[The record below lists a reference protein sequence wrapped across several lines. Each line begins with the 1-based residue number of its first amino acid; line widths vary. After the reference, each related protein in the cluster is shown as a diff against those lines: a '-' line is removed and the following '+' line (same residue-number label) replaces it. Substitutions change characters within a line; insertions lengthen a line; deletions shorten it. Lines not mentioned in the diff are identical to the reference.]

1 MKVLRSPA
9 TVFALLLAAAAAVR
23 ADDAPAASAFTL
35 GLVQKELRVGMSQT
49 EVVTALGAP
58 NLVTRSQDG
67 REAWVYDK
75 AATDVQVKS
84 SSIGGGGGAF
94 GPAGP
99 AAWFAWTSGRRREDR
114 SVTTQRTLTVVIRFD
129 ATGAV
134 GSFAFHASQF

>member
-9 TVFALLLAAAAAVR
+9 TLFAVLLSAAPLLWAEDVPPTAT
-23 ADDAPAASAFTL
+23 FTL

-49 EVVTALGAP
+49 EVAAALGSP

-75 AATDVQVKS
+75 VATEVQVKS
-84 SSIGGGGGAF
+84 TSIGGGGGAF

-99 AAWFAWTSGRRREDR
+99 AAWLAWTSGRRRDDR
-114 SVTTQRTLTVVIRFD
+114 STTSQRTLTVVIRFD
-129 ATGAV
+129 ATANV
-134 GSFAFHASQF
+134 GTFAFHASQF